1 MSSRFRHARVNL
13 PLHRCLVLAAITL
26 LACGTVTE
34 PVTPPP
40 TPPPPLG
47 PGPAV
52 TLSVSPS
59 GLSLFVGGDGLL
71 TAQAFDSR
79 GVSTGG
85 LFEWES
91 ADPTI
96 ATVGEADGRVTAI
109 SAGTTT
115 VTAYLGSL
123 RASALVSVIAMP
135 AGVIAFTR
143 QTYSGAVVRF
153 ELLLFSVPEMTLRT
167 LPHPAQFPVIG
178 APAWSPDG
186 TLLALEVVAP
196 NPVVTSQDELVYA
209 SDVYVLRAAAPATSP
224 WRALTTN
231 GHSRSPSW
239 SPDGARIA
247 YLASSPLPFG
257 YDIYVIDAAGGEPL
271 RLTQGDGYYGKP
283 SWSPDGR
290 RLAFSAW
297 IAGNHEIYI
306 VNADGSGLTNV
317 TRNSA
322 YDADPSWSPD
332 GSRLVFVSDRILGE
346 EGIGVFVIDVDGS
359 NLRSLSSVAGLW
371 SSGPVWS
378 PDGRQIILSVAANVA
393 GAGGIYVM
401 NADGS
406 SLARLTTAP
415 SSSWDGAPAWRR

>member
-1 MSSRFRHARVNL
+1 VN
-13 PLHRCLVLAAITL
+13 
-26 LACGTVTE
+26 
-34 PVTPPP
+34 
-40 TPPPPLG
+40 
-47 PGPAV
+47 
-52 TLSVSPS
+52 
-59 GLSLFVGGDGLL
+59 
-71 TAQAFDSR
+71 
-79 GVSTGG
+79 TGA

-96 ATVGEADGRVTAI
+96 ATVGEADGRVTAV

-123 RASALVSVIAMP
+123 RASASVSVIAMP
-135 AGVIAFTR
+135 AGAIAFTR
-143 QTYSGAVVRF
+143 TTYSGGAASLD
-153 ELLLFSVPEMTLRT
+153 LLLFSVPDLTLRT
-167 LPHPAQFPVIG
+167 LPRPAQFPVIA
-178 APAWSPDG
+178 APAWSSDG

-196 NPVVTSQDELVYA
+196 NSIVTSEDGLAYA
-209 SDVYVLRAAAPATSP
+209 SDLYVLPAAATATSP

-239 SPDGARIA
+239 SPDGTRIA

-257 YDIYVIDAAGGEPL
+257 YDIYVIAAVGGEPL

-297 IAGNHEIYI
+297 IAGNNEIYI

-317 TRNSA
+317 TRSSA
-322 YDADPSWSPD
+322 YDGDPSWSPD
-332 GSRLVFVSDRILGE
+332 GSRLVFVSDRLLGE

-359 NLRSLSSVAGLW
+359 NLRSLSSVEGRWSAGPAW
-371 SSGPVWS
+371 SA
-378 PDGRQIILSVAANVA
+378 DGRQIVFS
-393 GAGGIYVM
+393 GAEHFTSSIFVM

-415 SSSWDGAPAWRR
+415 SSSWDGGLAWRR